1 MAALEETERRDF
13 LRRAVGMALG
23 LGLASL
29 GGCGWAPL
37 YADPEAGPADAELR
51 AIKVAPIPERIGQN
65 LAQALRQTLNP
76 TGEPT
81 PQRYLLRITLQTLRQ
96 DLGVQTQG
104 FGTRGRL
111 DASAYFYLSDSTT
124 NTLLRS
130 GFTHVAES
138 FDILANGYSDI
149 VAEDDARTRAVE
161 ELRRDIVNRLTV
173 FLQRQAAERA
183 TKPPGTP

>member
-1 MAALEETERRDF
+1 MRMRRVL
-13 LRRAVGMALG
+13 LRRALGMALG
-23 LGLASL
+23 LGLLSL
-29 GGCGWAPL
+29 GGCGWTPL
-37 YADPEAGPADAELR
+37 YADPESGPADAELR
-51 AIKVAPIPERIGQN
+51 AVKIAPIPERIGQN

-111 DASAYFYLSDSTT
+111 DASASFYLSDSTR
-124 NTLLRS
+124 NIPLLS

-149 VAEDDARTRAVE
+149 VAENDARTRAVE
-161 ELRRDIVNRLTV
+161 ELRRDIVSRLTV
-173 FLQRQAAERA
+173 FVQRRAAERA
-183 TKPPGTP
+183 AKPPGTS